1 MELTVTKFGEYQNQ
15 DVMKY
20 TMTNDHDVR
29 VSILN
34 LAGIWQEY
42 SIPTAD
48 GHQNLLLSSDS
59 VEGFMGNGLCLN
71 KLIGRVANRID
82 HATFT
87 IDQQTYHVE
96 QNEGENNIHGG
107 NNGWKENFWEVETK
121 ESADQL
127 QVVLSKQFTEAMDH
141 FPGTEMAKVTYT
153 LANDNS
159 LSIDFEGSSD
169 QPTLFN
175 PTNHTYWNISDHND
189 VTGLELQ
196 LNSTDHLAVNATK
209 IPTGERI
216 ANAGTP
222 YDFQRFSSLG
232 QALSAMQATSDE
244 GGFDDYF
251 EVTPTDASTNQPVA
265 QLYDPETKR
274 RMKMYSDRN
283 SVVIYTANGLSGDLG
298 LSKPAQSWLAIAME
312 GQTLTDAINHDD
324 FGNIVLRPEAPM
336 HNHLRY
342 EIEF

>member
-29 VSILN
+29 VSVLN

-42 SIPTAD
+42 SIPTAK

-87 IDQQTYHVE
+87 IDGQTYHVD

-107 NNGWKENFWEVETK
+107 DNSWKEYLWDVETK
-121 ESADQL
+121 STNDQL
-127 QVVLSKQFTEAMDH
+127 QVILTKQFTEDMDR
-141 FPGTEMAKVTYT
+141 FPGTEDVKVTYT

-175 PTNHTYWNISDHND
+175 PTNHTYWNISDHDD

-196 LNSTDHLAVNATK
+196 LNSTDHLAVNDTK
-209 IPTGERI
+209 IPTG
-216 ANAGTP
+216 
-222 YDFQRFSSLG
+222 
-232 QALSAMQATSDE
+232 
-244 GGFDDYF
+244 
-251 EVTPTDASTNQPVA
+251 
-265 QLYDPETKR
+265 
-274 RMKMYSDRN
+274 
-283 SVVIYTANGLSGDLG
+283 
-298 LSKPAQSWLAIAME
+298 
-312 GQTLTDAINHDD
+312 
-324 FGNIVLRPEAPM
+324 
-336 HNHLRY
+336 
-342 EIEF
+342 

>member
-29 VSILN
+29 VSVLN

-42 SIPTAD
+42 SIPTAK

-87 IDQQTYHVE
+87 IDGQTYHVY

-107 NNGWKENFWEVETK
+107 DNSWKEYLWDVETK
-121 ESADQL
+121 STNDQL
-127 QVVLSKQFTEAMDH
+127 QVILTKQFTEDMDR
-141 FPGTEMAKVTYT
+141 FPGTEDVKVTYT

-175 PTNHTYWNISDHND
+175 PTNHTYWNISDHDD

-196 LNSTDHLAVNATK
+196 LNSTDHLAVNDTK
-209 IPTGERI
+209 IPTGERL

-222 YDFQRFSSLG
+222 YDFAQFTSLG
-232 QALSAMQATSDE
+232 KALTAMKESTAE

-251 EVTPTDASTNQPVA
+251 EVTPTDDATKVPVA
-265 QLYDPETKR
+265 QLYDPETSRK
-274 RMKMYSDRN
+274 MKMYSDRN
-283 SVVIYTANGLSGDLG
+283 SIVIYTANGLSGDLG

-312 GQTLTDAINHDD
+312 GQTLTDAVNHDD
-324 FGNIVLRPEAPM
+324 FGNTVLRPESPM